1 MKNPFTPFLLGA
13 ALLLAVNSCSSKKP
27 LPVVP
32 PTPEE
37 RASLADA
44 ERLHKEGKW
53 GDAASILEDLNATV
67 TDPDAHAR
75 ILLLWADSARKN
87 KDLKTAFY
95 ALRDVLDKHP
105 AQVDYEKTAAI
116 ELDIA
121 DEYYSKYKEETEWFS
136 AKPRSIEFYQEYARQ
151 SPYGKFTPSRLR
163 RVGDMQSQREDNEDA
178 VRTWMQIIKR
188 YRETEE
194 AGYSRM
200 FLMQYYLGE
209 YKRPWGDLDLLV
221 QARNQ
226 LSFFQQQFRKHPLLE
241 EAKIKMKEIHNL
253 EAERLYVLAE
263 FYLKEGQWCDPVHY
277 RPEAASRYLY
287 LLLLKYE
294 DTEWAVKGE
303 KLLAKLDPKFKPS
316 LDQKRKEMAARHGQV
331 DEADLPTDLSDR
343 TLRRILMTPEESKG
357 KFLLPVEDLDLRPI
371 EKDDTHAPKP

>member
-1 MKNPFTPFLLGA
+1 MKNHFTPLFLGA
-13 ALLLAVNSCSSKKP
+13 ALLLAANSCSSKKP

-44 ERLHKEGKW
+44 EKLRQEGKW
-53 GDAASILEDLNATV
+53 SDAAAILEDLDETV
-67 TDPDAHAR
+67 TDPDTHAR
-75 ILLLWADSARKN
+75 ILLLWADCARKD
-87 KDLKTAFY
+87 KDLKSAFY

-105 AQVDYEKTAAI
+105 AQVDYEKTAALQL
-116 ELDIA
+116 EIA
-121 DEYYSKYKEETEWFS
+121 DEYYGQYKEETEWFS

-151 SPYGKFTPSRLR
+151 SPYGKLTPSRLR
-163 RVGDMQSQREDNEDA
+163 RVGDMQREREDYADA
-178 VRTWMQIIKR
+178 VQTWTRIIKR

-194 AGYSRM
+194 AGFARM
-200 FLMQYYLGE
+200 YLMQYYLGE

-241 EAKIKMKEIHNL
+241 EAKVKMKEIHNL

-263 FYLKEGQWCDPVHY
+263 FYLKEGQWCDSVHY

-294 DTEWAVKGE
+294 DTEWALKAE
-303 KLLAKLDPKFKPS
+303 KLLAQLDPKFKPT
-316 LDQKRKEMAARHGQV
+316 LEQKRKEFAARQGQL
-331 DEADLPTDLSDR
+331 DEADLPPDLSDR

-357 KFLLPVEDLDLRPI
+357 KFLLPVEDLDLRPT
-371 EKDDTHAPKP
+371 EKDDSHAPKP